1 MTHTI
6 EEGGSNY
13 WVVALHIDYMIR
25 CTVVFLL
32 SLHINDKMHPP
43 PCIMKQTKT
52 SIPPSCSG
60 NRRPQTKR
68 TFYTLDESWSHGI
81 IILRYTMISNQYVEL
96 VNSINI
102 MSHTQNTLL
111 TASDNVI
118 SIKTEKYDQMVI
130 ELLLT
135 VKNGYYQSL

>member
-1 MTHTI
+1 MLCQANGLRQKMKTK
-6 EEGGSNY
+6 EEEECKIKNE
-13 WVVALHIDYMIR
+13 
-25 CTVVFLL
+25 
-32 SLHINDKMHPP
+32 
-43 PCIMKQTKT
+43 T

-102 MSHTQNTLL
+102 MSHRTHF
-111 TASDNVI
+111 
-118 SIKTEKYDQMVI
+118 
-130 ELLLT
+130 
-135 VKNGYYQSL
+135 

>member
-1 MTHTI
+1 M
-6 EEGGSNY
+6 Y
-13 WVVALHIDYMIR
+13 LDL
-25 CTVVFLL
+25 FLKIL
-32 SLHINDKMHPP
+32 TFCGIQSIKKNLLFSKNICHVDLK
-43 PCIMKQTKT
+43 KTKT

-102 MSHTQNTLL
+102 MSHRTHF
-111 TASDNVI
+111 
-118 SIKTEKYDQMVI
+118 
-130 ELLLT
+130 
-135 VKNGYYQSL
+135 